1 MGMGAVSRTLVVGV
15 ALLAT
20 GCVSP
25 MRYASLSDHR
35 DMMDE
40 CRAMCG
46 EGRVLKY
53 RPRSGEC
60 ECVEVGRK

>member
-1 MGMGAVSRTLVVGV
+1 MSVSKYIVLVS
-15 ALLAT
+15 ALS

-25 MRYASLSDHR
+25 MRYASLDDHR

-60 ECVEVGRK
+60 ECVDGTEVGK